1 MFLSIDGL
9 DGSGKSTVSQEL
21 AGMMLRES
29 REVMVIEHPGEGL
42 LGRTCKRLLL
52 KEGLPAALFAAGF
65 LSTEMFLSSF
75 RIRRARSD
83 VVAVRY
89 TLSAFYLPKPVYR
102 IVYKAF
108 SAVMPRPDAI
118 FFVDVDPET
127 AMERVSSRGEDLEM
141 FENRESMEEIRSR
154 ILSEP
159 GVIVVDGSGTP
170 RETASLILLEL
181 EGSRSNIF

>member
-21 AGMMLRES
+21 ADMMLRES
-29 REVMVIEHPGEGL
+29 REVVVIEHPGEGI

-75 RIRRARSD
+75 RIRKARGD
-83 VVAVRY
+83 VISVRY
-89 TLSAFYLPKPVYR
+89 TMSAFYLPKPVYR
-102 IVYKAF
+102 VVYKAF
-108 SAVMPRPDAI
+108 SAVMPRPDAM

-141 FENRESMEEIRSR
+141 FENRGSMEEIRRR

-170 RETASLILLEL
+170 KETASLILSKLED
-181 EGSRSNIF
+181 SRSNIF